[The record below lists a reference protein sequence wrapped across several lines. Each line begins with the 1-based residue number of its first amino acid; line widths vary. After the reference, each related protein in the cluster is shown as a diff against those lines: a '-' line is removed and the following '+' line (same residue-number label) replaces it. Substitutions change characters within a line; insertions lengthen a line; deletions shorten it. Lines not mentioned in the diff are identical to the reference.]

1 MGFWCSIGFSRLC
14 FRPLAVKG
22 EEGSARNPNTVPVCI
37 SSHLPRRQH
46 LCRQGRCRW
55 QPFVRPSREC
65 IRDSLGHLILVNTGH
80 HVVTYLQDKVFGNVS
95 FVVIQK
101 KGGAHQTGFKA
112 CPLLTTAAG
121 SGPLWAALGRSLC
134 CLALQTLRCEVE
146 PLSSLACGKG
156 YGSVFQLSSRKPQNR
171 YSVSIKSS

>member
-46 LCRQGRCRW
+46 LCRPGRCRSLLSD
-55 QPFVRPSREC
+55 QVPNVLGT
-65 IRDSLGHLILVNTGH
+65 LGHLILLNTGH

-101 KGGAHQTGFKA
+101 EGGAHQTGFKA
-112 CPLLTTAAG
+112 CPLLTAAAG

-146 PLSSLACGKG
+146 PLPSLACGKG

>member
-46 LCRQGRCRW
+46 LCRPGRCRSLLSD
-55 QPFVRPSREC
+55 QVPNVLGT
-65 IRDSLGHLILVNTGH
+65 LGHLILLNTGH

-101 KGGAHQTGFKA
+101 EGGAHQTGFKA

-121 SGPLWAALGRSLC
+121 SGPLWAARCAALLFRPSAVKWNRCPPLHAVKVTEVYSN
-134 CLALQTLRCEVE
+134 CLVENLRT
-146 PLSSLACGKG
+146 GT
-156 YGSVFQLSSRKPQNR
+156 Q
-171 YSVSIKSS
+171 

>member
-46 LCRQGRCRW
+46 LCRPGRCRSLLSD
-55 QPFVRPSREC
+55 QVPNVLGT
-65 IRDSLGHLILVNTGH
+65 LGHLILLNTGH

-101 KGGAHQTGFKA
+101 EGGAHQTGFKA
-112 CPLLTTAAG
+112 CPLLTAAAG
-121 SGPLWAALGRSLC
+121 SGPLWAARCAALLFRPSAVKWNRCPPLHAVKVTEVYSN
-134 CLALQTLRCEVE
+134 CLVENLRT
-146 PLSSLACGKG
+146 GT
-156 YGSVFQLSSRKPQNR
+156 Q
-171 YSVSIKSS
+171 